1 MKITRLIHHLF
12 KFVLIDWQE
21 LDLYFFGPYAG
32 NPVPFETVVVELS
45 KLSFD
50 GIEGKKGRK

>member
-1 MKITRLIHHLF
+1 
-12 KFVLIDWQE
+12 VLIDWQE